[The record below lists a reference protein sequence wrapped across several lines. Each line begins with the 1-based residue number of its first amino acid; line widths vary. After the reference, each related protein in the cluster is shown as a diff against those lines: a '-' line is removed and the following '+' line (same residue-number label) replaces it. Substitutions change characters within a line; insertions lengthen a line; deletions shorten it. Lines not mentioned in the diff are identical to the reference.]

1 MMNAIIKR
9 IFSNKM
15 NVIIEVK
22 YLAYEII
29 NEMPFLVKNFK

>member
-15 NVIIEVK
+15 NVIFKLK